1 MFAEIFLENFNL
13 DNSGSISPVISSK
26 STLTL
31 HNISLSLKII
41 QGVITAIASSGESCF
56 DCSGG
61 SETLTD
67 LNFSSKLLDEVSSF
81 APVIANFGKI

>member
-67 LNFSSKLLDEVSSF
+67 LTFHPNY
-81 APVIANFGKI
+81 